1 MGGWGRRGLGEGGGV
16 ADGWPAGVGSGGG
29 GAGVEVR
36 PGGCAATGFNPFHRL
51 KRRGLFL

>member
-1 MGGWGRRGLGEGGGV
+1 MGEGGGV

-51 KRRGLFL
+51 KRRGLLAVKGPFF